1 MCLSGLLGTCV
12 HSESLYQI
20 NPVRHL
26 SRFDLRTVRVDFVE
40 CLMRFLPT
48 EAEVKLLRQ
57 YERDRKPLEALS
69 DEDRFMMQFSRLER
83 LSQRMTIM
91 TFMGNFNDNVQ
102 MLTPVRQTY
111 RLEGMQVYRQV
122 WPIWLSRFLSATPR
136 HDRSLSFYKVLSEAE
151 EDPWGQFE
159 VTCGYS
165 AWFSVSVSVISQ
177 CHQYSCSAAVCFRR
191 SSWLWET
198 TWTAVREERCTDSSC
213 RA

>member
-20 NPVRHL
+20 NPVHRL

-40 CLMRFLPT
+40 CLTRFLPT
-48 EAEVKLLRQ
+48 EAELKLLRQ

-102 MLTPVRQTY
+102 MLTPVRQIY
-111 RLEGMQVYRQV
+111 R
-122 WPIWLSRFLSATPR
+122 
-136 HDRSLSFYKVLSEAE
+136 
-151 EDPWGQFE
+151 
-159 VTCGYS
+159 
-165 AWFSVSVSVISQ
+165 
-177 CHQYSCSAAVCFRR
+177 
-191 SSWLWET
+191 
-198 TWTAVREERCTDSSC
+198 
-213 RA
+213 